1 MVLKFEF
8 FILKMQVNK
17 IINQKSKTHNRLSIN
32 LTFNNHIL
40 HFGYFGIKSQE
51 FGKLTLDQIFYL
63 NQILNNELRSITKKK
78 IKIWNKITVNL
89 TSTKLSLGT
98 RMGKGK
104 GPVKEYFSYIKSGQ
118 VLFEIEKI
126 TKRDINNVFSKIQ
139 KKISFKI
146 KLINRIY

>member
-1 MVLKFEF
+1 MVFKFEF
-8 FILKMQVNK
+8 FILNTKSIMNQNKTYNK
-17 IINQKSKTHNRLSIN
+17 IPTN

-51 FGKLTLDQIFYL
+51 FGKLTLNQISYL
-63 NQILNNELRSITKKK
+63 NKILNNEFRLITKKK

-118 VLFEIEKI
+118 ILFEIEKI
-126 TKRDINNVFSKIQ
+126 TRQDMNNVFNKIR
-139 KKISFKI
+139 KKIGFKI
-146 KLINRIY
+146 KLINKIY